1 MNLSIDSLPHVHFII
16 LDDAF
21 DHSTSRDTQFLRN
34 SSIKTKN
41 VILSQINLSI
51 VKILSYYKLIINNDS
66 TWNYTFFNL
75 KSGATYDIDL
85 TTKEPKFTFKKNN
98 SLNKLEKRRFSI
110 SAESIENLSKNLD
123 LAYTN
128 HHKNNHDSV
137 SSSSPF
143 KKSTSSPNFFR
154 GFSISKR
161 ISHLLMRLEADVGW
175 EVQLHPEKTS
185 IPPPSLQENHDF
197 PRYIPDPRKG
207 LTQQQRKNGLFLIG
221 KFPTCLQEI
230 KKFNN
235 SHAAISNSREPNNIS
250 QLVNNLFSFAKTLAS
265 SGLPTNYQ
273 QKQTKVSWINLP
285 TVSSSNNKE
294 YQIEQQFCSLFASAI
309 FSFFGG
315 VFYNSNSF
323 FDPEYKL
330 KFDAIYSSNMPTPA
344 SLSSFLLKLAN
355 NSYSLNSDPF
365 TNINHTNNQSPLL
378 NELLNVIIHLHLR
391 KLQHPPRL
399 HTTLITFSNQLH
411 TLSHHNFNSN
421 ENHPSNS
428 FVAPLFFPTLFNI
441 DSRISS
447 DPSKINNSPLQFL
460 INVISEYVSKSQ
472 EDMSNSNISKN
483 SPESLTSKTSHDL
496 DNENK
501 CASICIYGAINNF
514 PTSLDFKTSLITP
527 TPCLTKLDFNF
538 LKKINISHQTTL
550 IASNYGFE
558 KISRNFSI
566 SNRFINT
573 KNNIILSPTN
583 YGIYKIYIIN
593 SNADKINF
601 SIIDTSYI
609 NVNTS
614 ASPTRLNSISNSK
627 QKRAELTSIR
637 ISKDL
642 KPKNNTFTNSKN
654 IFLNQELSFNSTTNN
669 KSSSYNHDISPKT
682 GYSSKTDLLHIP
694 SVSFIFGNS
703 VNTLLSI
710 EYPKKLI
717 HPNIGKHLLEHKNL
731 SGTNF
736 DLFSDF
742 GISKKTALSHYN
754 LCPNKRISL
763 TNKLSNPHNFSKHF
777 DAHCSTNDEILVSDS
792 PEIDSIAL
800 NNSSILSHVSKYNHL
815 AELNHKR
822 VEINNIESWFNSYYL
837 CFLDPTSATEST
849 IRKLLLSPK
858 DYEDA
863 YELDDD
869 EFSSQSSS
877 SELISDFFSD
887 IHFLESKY
895 LLVRK
900 NAIQSVVGN
909 SKNNNKDKKS
919 SSESILNSVMNQ
931 EKSLEK
937 LIDSLLERNG
947 YIVPKAEKV
956 NPTSFLSNYEPSPF
970 NDSATA
976 SPPKSLFGIDHS
988 SSRIN
993 NLMSSNITKRK
1004 STPKKIIQNDSSK
1017 STEFLISPKKDKL
1030 KNRYLN
1036 LSISNSNQAN
1046 PNKLISRVFD
1056 SADCPKSLLRRS
1068 SANLLSKP
1076 DDKSSPKDIYYNP
1089 SSVRKV
1095 RTYSSFNSLSSLSS
1109 SRLDSIKKTTKVA
1122 GRRSSGKNVQDL
1134 KLKLKNEVLISTS
1147 TAQKI
1152 VSSTSNSNTKSL
1164 SASSKS
1170 ASSLSLSS
1178 RRNSGATFNIFSN
1191 QNKADSPLNGENDD
1205 SSINYIGA
1213 KRLSNRL
1220 FSAPNFL
1227 SDSSVEA
1234 TAPIINRRLRRQGRN
1249 SSAVWI
1255 SNIVNSCHLNN
1266 DNTEKSNQ
1274 NNQIEIAT
1282 LQESTTINM
1291 QNNNSPTPE
1300 KRTPKRSNTEIEK
1313 EPSITRIN
1321 QRTQFDIKKNKLQR
1335 TF

>member
-1 MNLSIDSLPHVHFII
+1 MNLSIDSIPHVHFII

-21 DHSTSRDTQFLRN
+21 DYNTTSRDTQLLRN
-34 SSIKTKN
+34 GPSATKN
-41 VILSQINLSI
+41 IILSQINLSI
-51 VKILSYYKLIINNDS
+51 VKILSYYKLIINNES

-85 TTKEPKFTFKKNN
+85 TTKETKFTFKKNN

-110 SAESIENLSKNLD
+110 DAESIENLSKNLD

-128 HHKNNHDSV
+128 YHKSTHDSV

-175 EVQLHPEKTS
+175 EVQLHPEKSS
-185 IPPPSLQENHDF
+185 IPPPPLQENKDF
-197 PRYIPDPRKG
+197 PRFMSNPRQG
-207 LTQQQRKNGLFLIG
+207 LSQKQRKNGLFLIG

-230 KKFNN
+230 KKYNN
-235 SHAAISNSREPNNIS
+235 SHAAINCPREPNNIN
-250 QLVNNLFSFAKTLAS
+250 QLISNLFSFAKTLAS

-285 TVSSSNNKE
+285 SFSSSGNKE
-294 YQIEQQFCSLFASAI
+294 LQIEQQFCSLFASAI

-330 KFDAIYSSNMPTPA
+330 KFDAIYSPNKPTPA
-344 SLSSFLLKLAN
+344 LLSSFLLKLAN

-365 TNINHTNNQSPLL
+365 ANKKNTNNQSPLL
-378 NELLNVIIHLHLR
+378 NELLYIIIHLHLG
-391 KLQHPPRL
+391 KLQYPPKL
-399 HTTLITFSNQLH
+399 HTANISVSNQLI
-411 TLSHHNFNSN
+411 TLNHHSFNSN
-421 ENHPSNS
+421 ESHSSNS
-428 FVAPLFFPTLFNI
+428 FAAPLFFPNFFNI
-441 DSRISS
+441 DTKISS
-447 DPSKINNSPLQFL
+447 NPSKINNSPLQFL

-472 EDMSNSNISKN
+472 EDMPNSNILNNKA
-483 SPESLTSKTSHDL
+483 ESLPEKASQDL
-496 DNENK
+496 INQND
-501 CASICIYGAINNF
+501 CTSICIYG
-514 PTSLDFKTSLITP
+514 
-527 TPCLTKLDFNF
+527 
-538 LKKINISHQTTL
+538 
-550 IASNYGFE
+550 
-558 KISRNFSI
+558 
-566 SNRFINT
+566 
-573 KNNIILSPTN
+573 
-583 YGIYKIYIIN
+583 
-593 SNADKINF
+593 
-601 SIIDTSYI
+601 
-609 NVNTS
+609 
-614 ASPTRLNSISNSK
+614 PTRLNSTSNSK
-627 QKRAELTSIR
+627 QKRAELTPIK

-642 KPKNNTFTNSKN
+642 KSKTNAFTSCEN
-654 IFLNQELSFNSTTNN
+654 IFLNQELSLNSTPNN
-669 KSSSYNHDISPKT
+669 TSSYIHDPSPKN
-682 GYSSKTDLLHIP
+682 SNASKTDLLHIP

-717 HPNIGKHLLEHKNL
+717 QSNICEPLLENKK
-731 SGTNF
+731 SSDTKC
-736 DLFSDF
+736 DLFSEF
-742 GISKKTALSHYN
+742 GISKKAALSHNN
-754 LCPNKRISL
+754 LYPNKNNSL
-763 TNKLSNPHNFSKHF
+763 INKQSNPHNFNKHF
-777 DAHCSTNDEILVSDS
+777 DANCSTNDEILVSDS
-792 PEIDSIAL
+792 PEIDIISL
-800 NNSSILSHVSKYNHL
+800 DNNSILSHVSKSNFL
-815 AELNHKR
+815 AEFNNKR
-822 VEINNIESWFNSYYL
+822 VKINNLESWFNSYYL
-837 CFLDPTSATEST
+837 CFLDPTNVTESS
-849 IRKLLLSPK
+849 IQKLLLSPK
-858 DYEDA
+858 YYEDA
-863 YELDDD
+863 YQLDDND
-869 EFSSQSSS
+869 SSSQNTST
-877 SELISDFFSD
+877 ELMPEFFSD
-887 IHFLESKY
+887 IHFSESKY

-900 NAIQSVVGN
+900 NAIQSVIGN
-909 SKNNNKDKKS
+909 SKNNNKDKLS
-919 SSESILNSVMNQ
+919 SNESILNSVMNQ
-931 EKSLEK
+931 ESKIQLILHFWILDLNSGCYNHDIDDNDTPKSENYKQELIDSISFFFDQLSVFSSLFPISHTSESYHSKSLDPAESFLLSLPVYRFRKSLEK

-956 NPTSFLSNYEPSPF
+956 NPTTLLSNYEPSPF
-970 NDSATA
+970 NDSSAA
-976 SPPKSLFGIDHS
+976 SPPKAIFGVDYS

-993 NLMSSNITKRK
+993 NLIAGNITKRK

-1017 STEFLISPKKDKL
+1017 TTEFLISPKKDKL
-1030 KNRYLN
+1030 KHRYLN

-1046 PNKLISRVFD
+1046 SNKFISKVFD
-1056 SADCPKSLLRRS
+1056 NADCPKSLLRRS

-1076 DDKSSPKDIYYNP
+1076 DDKGLPKDIYYNS

-1095 RTYSSFNSLSSLSS
+1095 RTYNSFNSLQSLSS

-1147 TAQKI
+1147 TTKKI
-1152 VSSTSNSNTKSL
+1152 IASTSNSNPMTL
-1164 SASSKS
+1164 SAHSKS
-1170 ASSLSLSS
+1170 ASTLSLSN

-1191 QNKADSPLNGENDD
+1191 QSKADSPMNGDNDG

-1234 TAPIINRRLRRQGRN
+1234 SAPIINRRLRRQGRN

-1266 DNTEKSNQ
+1266 DNIEKSNI
-1274 NNQIEIAT
+1274 NNQIESTT
-1282 LQESTTINM
+1282 LQESSSAII
-1291 QNNNSPTPE
+1291 QNSNSSTPE

-1321 QRTQFDIKKNKLQR
+1321 HRTQFDIKKNKLQR